1 MHFLKPYPQCN
12 YFEKSRFPGKGRFS
26 RVKNYVHLVLLC
38 LQAFEGL
45 LVSLK
50 STKDTGTFQ
59 AGSKSIATDHKNET
73 AAISE
78 LGNLLKQLS
87 PETAEKV
94 AELQKQDR

>member
-1 MHFLKPYPQCN
+1 MVTLKT
-12 YFEKSRFPGKGRFS
+12 S
-26 RVKNYVHLVLLC
+26 
-38 LQAFEGL
+38 
-45 LVSLK
+45 
-50 STKDTGTFQ
+50 KDSSAFQ

>member
-1 MHFLKPYPQCN
+1 MF
-12 YFEKSRFPGKGRFS
+12 
-26 RVKNYVHLVLLC
+26 HLVLLC

-50 STKDTGTFQ
+50 SNKDSGAFQ

-94 AELQKQDR
+94 AELQKQNRAFREQRVQ